1 MNGKQIVFAV
11 VGTVTKVVVAAVVVM
26 FIYRYAIGAY
36 DVGYRLFGEK
46 AIDPEPG
53 REVSITVSQ
62 EDTPEDIG
70 LMLEKKGLIKD
81 GWLFT
86 IHEKLYESETG
97 IAPGTYELNT
107 AMTVEEMLEH
117 MMVLSAE
124 NASEE

>member
-1 MNGKQIVFAV
+1 
-11 VGTVTKVVVAAVVVM
+11 
-26 FIYRYAIGAY
+26 
-36 DVGYRLFGEK
+36 
-46 AIDPEPG
+46 
-53 REVSITVSQ
+53 
-62 EDTPEDIG
+62 
-70 LMLEKKGLIKD
+70 LIKD